1 MEVSDGN
8 SRMKSLTAAA
18 FDDLF
23 YNVTRKQYLSSKKK
37 IKNILN
43 MRQMSQLKNC
53 VENYIIP

>member
-1 MEVSDGN
+1 MIYFTMLQGN
-8 SRMKSLTAAA
+8 
-18 FDDLF
+18 
-23 YNVTRKQYLSSKKK
+23 NIYLAKKK